1 MTDVTQHPLQ
11 HLRLT
16 NPVHLLA
23 VGLGSGLI
31 HPAPGTWGSLAGLF
45 IGILFMQIVPLKI
58 FMIFTA
64 VCFLIGCYLCQ
75 KTANDMGVHDHGSI
89 VWDEFV
95 GIWIVQIGMDGFL
108 VEHLILGNVVAFGL
122 FRLFDIWKP
131 FPIRYFDRKLENGFG
146 IMIDDVLASL
156 YALLAYFIF
165 SIGVSLC

>member
-1 MTDVTQHPLQ
+1 MTDVTQRPLQ

-16 NPVHLLA
+16 NPTHLLA
-23 VGLGSGLI
+23 VGFGSGLI

-45 IGILFMQIVPLKI
+45 IGIFFMQIVPLKV

-95 GIWIVQIGMDGFL
+95 GIWIVQIGMVGFL
-108 VEHLILGNVVAFGL
+108 LEHLILGNVVAFGL

-156 YALLAYFIF
+156 YAVLVYFIF